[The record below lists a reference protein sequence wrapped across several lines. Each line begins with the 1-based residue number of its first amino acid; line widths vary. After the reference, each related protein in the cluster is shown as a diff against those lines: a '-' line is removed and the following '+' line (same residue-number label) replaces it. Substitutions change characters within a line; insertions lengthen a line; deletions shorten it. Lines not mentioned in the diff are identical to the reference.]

1 MSIKKKLINCII
13 GFTLIFSMIPII
25 ANAKTKTVEV
35 NEVKGKKYVSLTEI
49 TNAYEGTIVD
59 KSDINVMIYKLNGK
73 VVTVNSKTAFISIDN
88 YLIPLETKKLNGIIV
103 PSLDAEKISAD
114 NGEIL
119 IPVSIIENYF
129 GIKCTDEG
137 LNITITKADE
147 KEEEEEALPTDD
159 TDSYENTSDYYE
171 DYYEDYYTETEEVY
185 IEETKPT
192 NENTSNNNTNNS
204 SNNNDSSNNESSSN
218 SGENSDDT
226 SSGSSS
232 NDEQATP
239 QPEETPTTEQEPDAS
254 ETPTSDQEDDSEETP
269 IPEQEPDA
277 EQTSNLKPE
286 QKPNLE
292 IPKSS

>member
-1 MSIKKKLINCII
+1 MSIKKKIINCII

-35 NEVKGKKYVSLTEI
+35 NEVKGKKYVSLTEL

-73 VVTVNSKTAFISIDN
+73 VVTVNSTTAFISIDN

-137 LNITITKADE
+137 LNITITEADE
-147 KEEEEEALPTDD
+147 KEEEEVAIPTDD

-192 NENTSNNNTNNS
+192 NENTSNNN
-204 SNNNDSSNNESSSN
+204 NNDSSNNENSSDSE
-218 SGENSDDT
+218 ENSDDT
-226 SSGSSS
+226 PSGSSS

-239 QPEETPTTEQEPDAS
+239 QPEETPTTEQEPDSS

-269 IPEQEPDA
+269 TPEQEPDA
-277 EQTSNLKPE
+277 EQTSTLKPE
-286 QKPNLE
+286 QKPNLK